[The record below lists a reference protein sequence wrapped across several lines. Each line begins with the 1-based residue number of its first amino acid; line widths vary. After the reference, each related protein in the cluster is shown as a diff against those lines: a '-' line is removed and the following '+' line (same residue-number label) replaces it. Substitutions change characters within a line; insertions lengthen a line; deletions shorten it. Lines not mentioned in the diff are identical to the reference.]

1 VLSALRERDGVLA
14 GSDGKE
20 RDAASDGTGG
30 ARSSKVRTTMNSL
43 RRFTCMGV

>member
-1 VLSALRERDGVLA
+1 VLSELRERDGVLA

-30 ARSSKVRTTMNSL
+30 ARSSKVRTTMELASP
-43 RRFTCMGV
+43 FHCMGV